1 VGSCPLFV
9 FGVIVER
16 LDDVRALAERVAG
29 TYGLEIFDVQ
39 FRREASGWV
48 LRVTIDRPGL
58 ADTAARAG
66 SPGDAVGVE
75 DCRNVSHDLSA
86 LLDVEEP
93 IDRAYTL
100 EVTSPGLDRPLRR
113 AADYDRFRGR
123 LAQVVTGEP
132 VDGQTHFRGRL
143 QGLDGGDV
151 VLSYESGRQ
160 VRIPLVAVSRARLE
174 VEF

>member
-1 VGSCPLFV
+1 MGRCPLFV
-9 FGVIVER
+9 FGEAVER
-16 LDDVRALAERVAG
+16 LDEVRALAERVAG

-48 LRVTIDRPGL
+48 LRVTLDRPGL
-58 ADTAARAG
+58 ADTQAKAG
-66 SPGDAVGVE
+66 SPCDSVGVD
-75 DCRNVSHDLSA
+75 DCRGVSHDLSA
-86 LLDVEEP
+86 LLDVEVP
-93 IDRAYTL
+93 TDRAYTL

-123 LAQVVTGEP
+123 LAQLVTSEP
-132 VDGQTHFRGRL
+132 VGGQTHFRGRL
-143 QGLDGGDV
+143 QGLDAGDV
-151 VLSYESGRQ
+151 VLGYESGRQ